1 MLRIFKLLLPAI
13 IPSWRFFDVIAAS
26 PRIQYVL
33 LNKQSENLSE
43 WQEYTARL
51 RQLNPITILKRL
63 FWNPHWN
70 EYLFLVSCAE
80 RIIANQNLSSGVI
93 DNHHSEIEI
102 LKRIYRAL
110 FSHKNSFDDKG
121 LYLQFRLLI
130 VNRENTQT
138 PVEVIFYS
146 SAKSLTEL
154 QCQHGI

>member
-51 RQLNPITILKRL
+51 RQLDSITILKRL

-80 RIIANQNLSSGVI
+80 RIIANLNLSTDII
-93 DNHHSEIEI
+93 DNHHSETEI
-102 LKRIYRAL
+102 LKRICRAL
-110 FSHKNSFDDKG
+110 FSHKNSFDEEDM
-121 LYLQFRLLI
+121 YLQFRLLM
-130 VNRENTQT
+130 VNRDNTQN
-138 PVEVIFYS
+138 PAEVVFYS

-154 QCQHGI
+154 QCQNGI